1 MPGGKAILVVALCP
15 VKPCEDG
22 LLIDRKFHTGM
33 LEYVRRLRRPLACLL
48 PRMAPSQE
56 ASATTMELVTPT
68 EIPYRVHVVSGPVP
82 EAADIPTLRA
92 ALDETALAH
101 VGDSTKLNLTIAD
114 MCRERGVPYVATSEY
129 TLRTVL
135 DIMRGETRSPLRRV
149 IRELR
154 SRIGNRSRLELLAN
168 AAEVHT
174 NGYPTYLELADV
186 NPRRMLFFDTRAT
199 AEDVISEPAV
209 VRRLDSLDHRPP
221 RLLYSGRY
229 HTMKGALDVVRT
241 GIELF
246 RRGVKFKLD
255 TYGAG
260 SLQGEMVEMVRRSG
274 TGECITI
281 HGLIPYRP
289 NLIDVTRDADLF
301 LACHTQGD
309 PSCTYLETFAC
320 GVPIAGYANE
330 MWTVLQR
337 ESRGGV
343 AAPVGDPVG
352 LASEIEAILRDRQRL
367 TDASLRAR
375 AFAAANTMEVAWDR
389 RTERFTALVGESPA
403 GRS

>member
-1 MPGGKAILVVALCP
+1 MKQTG
-15 VKPCEDG
+15 EG

-33 LEYVRRLRRPLACLL
+33 QEYVRRLHRPLACLL
-48 PRMAPSQE
+48 PRMPPSRVTN
-56 ASATTMELVTPT
+56 AATMEFVPHA
-68 EIPYRVHVVSGPVP
+68 EMPYRVHVLSGPNP
-82 EAADIPTLRA
+82 EAEDIPTLER
-92 ALDETALAH
+92 ALDETALAYI
-101 VGDSTKLNLTIAD
+101 GDSTRLNLTIAE
-114 MCRERGVPYVATSEY
+114 MCRDRGVPYVATSEY

-149 IRELR
+149 VRELR
-154 SRIGNRSRLELLAN
+154 ARVSNRSRLELVAN
-168 AAEVHT
+168 AAEIHA

-199 AEDVISEPAV
+199 AEDIISEPAV
-209 VRRLDSLDHRPP
+209 LRRLDSLNHRPP

-229 HTMKGALDVVRT
+229 HKMKGALDVVRT

-260 SLQGEMVEMVRRSG
+260 SLHGEMVEMVRRSG
-274 TGECITI
+274 TEEYITVN
-281 HGLIPYRP
+281 GLIPFRP

-330 MWTVLQR
+330 MWAVLQR

-343 AAPVGDPVG
+343 AAPVGDSRG
-352 LASEIEAILRDRQRL
+352 LANEIEAILRDRQQL

-375 AFAAANTMEVAWDR
+375 AFAASNTMEVAWDR
-389 RTERFTALVGESPA
+389 RTARFAALAGESPA
-403 GRS
+403 GTS